1 MVSTILMY
9 KDFVCNIFFYIVHK
23 FITFLANGN
32 RYEGEWQNNMKNGFG
47 KFFYYEK
54 GQLYEGVWV
63 NDVAKCGEIVEFEKE
78 FVTSLTI
85 QAIPEV
91 RLLVCF

>member
-1 MVSTILMY
+1 MVCTIFIYIL
-9 KDFVCNIFFYIVHK
+9 FENIFLCIVYN
-23 FITFLANGN
+23 FITFVANGN
-32 RYEGEWQNNMKNGFG
+32 RYEGEWQNNLKNGFG

-78 FVTSLTI
+78 FVTSLAI

-91 RLLVCF
+91 RHLFYF